1 MKPINHWTSI
11 ACVASISLLLSAI
24 FAGADPCDSPLRML
38 GEQTVDLQPLFEWSS
53 NPDAG
58 ERPLS
63 AWKRVRARIVRETA
77 YGWLV
82 EGEAEGESQPSM
94 FLVKHPPRERLER
107 FRELQRQLSAYRQ
120 QRADLDAYLDRPVHT
135 PDNNW
140 GYTSISYEDQ
150 LAAVTR
156 LQEVARSIAWTRH
169 ELVYLQDD
177 HGNFRLDAFAL
188 RLNEQ
193 YEGFPVFDHGYSL
206 PVPWTRQK

>member
-1 MKPINHWTSI
+1 MKRTNRWTLI
-11 ACVASISLLLSAI
+11 ACAAGLSWLIGAC

-63 AWKRVRARIVRETA
+63 AWKRVRGRIVRETP

-82 EGEAEGESQPSM
+82 EGEAEGEGQPSK
-94 FLVKHPPRERLER
+94 FLLKNPPRERLQR
-107 FRELQRQLSAYRQ
+107 FHELQAQLRAQKQ
-120 QRADLDAYLDRPVHT
+120 QRANLDAYLDRPVHT

-140 GYTSISYEDQ
+140 GYNSISWDDQ

-156 LQEVARSIAWTRH
+156 LQELARSIAWTRH
-169 ELVYLQDD
+169 QLVYLQDE
-177 HGNFRLDAFAL
+177 HGNFRVDAFAL
-188 RLNEQ
+188 RLNER
-193 YEGFPVFDHGYSL
+193 YEGLPVFDHGYSL
-206 PVPWTRQK
+206 PVPWPRQK